1 MESRFLANCLGK
13 SNLARIIGNFKKSKP
28 NYREGYYKTDIKNLQ
43 TSSGWQCEINSY
55 DMQKLNPVYSVVKLT
70 CVMLH
75 KLLHVPSNMRYLR
88 CMQFRR
94 TYSGTLSQNGSTDI
108 NVSRELRDDLAK
120 EGDKPKQAN
129 APTKRKRS
137 CRNLRENSH
146 KSLKVFRI
154 TFS

>member
-1 MESRFLANCLGK
+1 MESRFWRTALGK
-13 SNLARIIGNFKKSKP
+13 ANWFELSVISKNRNRIIERGAIKP
-28 NYREGYYKTDIKNLQ
+28 TKNLQ